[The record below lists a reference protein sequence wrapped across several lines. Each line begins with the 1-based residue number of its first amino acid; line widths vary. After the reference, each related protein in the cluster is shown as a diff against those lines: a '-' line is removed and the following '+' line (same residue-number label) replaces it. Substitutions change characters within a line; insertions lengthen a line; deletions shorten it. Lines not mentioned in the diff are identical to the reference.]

1 MHMLPP
7 CGQMVVPVTPANAG
21 LVAVVLLM
29 AAGGVLVAAV
39 GGGSLSE
46 VDAMQIPKRAWRL
59 PPSLVCRW

>member
-1 MHMLPP
+1 
-7 CGQMVVPVTPANAG
+7 MVVPVTPANAG